1 MNELQQAIKDA
12 KANTDPKSQAISA
25 LLANVEPVR
34 LQEVCSRLGW
44 FATERRLYP
53 SQKNYRVAIVRVLQ
67 SISEK
72 NNWHIIHD
80 AGFFYIYNG
89 AYWVALKD
97 DEVKN
102 LLKQAAIKM
111 QHPEIECRDS
121 SFVDMLFNQIIQ
133 EGFFKERNFIKQ
145 SIINLKNGSL
155 VIGETGAKL
164 KAFDYRDFLTHQ
176 LDFDHNPFARNH
188 LFEDY
193 LNVVLPNKDTQKTL
207 QQVAGYLFVKGL
219 KLEKVF
225 FLYGGGAN
233 GKSVFFEI
241 INGIIGSENLSNYSL
256 ESLTD
261 DKGYSRA
268 MIKDKIVNYGTDIRM
283 NHVDA
288 GKFKTLASNE
298 PIEARLPYKNP
309 FMMTDYAKL
318 IFNVNKMDGATV
330 EHTHGFFRRFL
341 VIPFSVTI
349 QESEQ
354 DPELHKKI
362 LKDRAGVLNW
372 IIEGADEVVKN
383 KDIFIS
389 DECKQFQKRFIT
401 ETDSVAMFEEQCI
414 KDNPLYKIHFSQ
426 SLKTVY
432 GVYKDYCIDVNF
444 KPLGRNNFKNRM
456 VAIGFDEKKAEQG
469 IFLSKQYKF

>member
-1 MNELQQAIKDA
+1 MNELQQMINDI
-12 KANTDPKSQAISA
+12 KANTDTKSQAISA
-25 LLANVEPVR
+25 LLANVEPVD
-34 LQEVCSRLGW
+34 LEGVCKSLGW
-44 FATERRLYP
+44 FATEKRLYP
-53 SQKNYRVAIVRVLQ
+53 SQKNYRVAIVSVLQ
-67 SISEK
+67 SISEN

-89 AYWVALKD
+89 AYWVALED
-97 DEVKN
+97 AEVKN
-102 LLKQAAIKM
+102 LLKRAAIKM

-121 SFVDMLFNQIIQ
+121 SFVDLLFNQIVQ

-155 VIGETGAKL
+155 VIGEKGAKL
-164 KAFDYRDFLTHQ
+164 KPFDHRDFLTHQ
-176 LDFDHNPFARNH
+176 LDFDHNPDAKNQRFI
-188 LFEDY
+188 EY

-268 MIKDKIVNYGTDIRM
+268 MIKDKILNYGTDIRM

-349 QESEQ
+349 EESQQ
-354 DPELHKKI
+354 DRELHKKI
-362 LKDRAGVLNW
+362 LSDRAGVLNW

-383 KDIFIS
+383 KNIFIS
-389 DECKQFQKRFIT
+389 DECEQFKKQFIK

-414 KDNPLYKIHFSQ
+414 KDKPLYKVHYSQ
-426 SLKTVY
+426 IVSFIY
-432 GVYKDYCIDVNF
+432 ASYKEYCIEVNF

-456 VAIGFDEKKAEQG
+456 VAIGFNEKKTEQG
-469 IFLSKQYKF
+469 ILLSKQYEF